1 MPTPPV
7 VHRGLV
13 WLTTDPKSLDLL
25 LVDPQL
31 GKLVAARPAPGLAAI
46 RPADEARFTARLA
59 RIGQVPRLVE
69 GA

>member
-1 MPTPPV
+1 MPAPT

-13 WLTTDPKSLDLL
+13 WLTADPKALDLL
-25 LVDPQL
+25 LADPQL

-46 RPADEARFTARLA
+46 RPADQARFAARLA
-59 RIGQVPRLVE
+59 KLGQVPRLVE